1 MDVIRFSSTG
11 GAVSFDVTIVGVVV
25 WRYRYEADGTT
36 FIRKSSDGQP
46 PPHAL
51 GMPQELR
58 GDVNG
63 WDVHVVSPD
72 EKERSYRIELS
83 WRQDGQ
89 VIHSWKRK
97 GRVKENKPVTQSGS
111 AFLLEATR

>member
-1 MDVIRFSSTG
+1 MEMIRFSSTG
-11 GAVSFDVTIVGVVV
+11 GAVSFSVTIAGLVV
-25 WRYRYEADGTT
+25 WRYRYEADGAT
-36 FIRKSSDGQP
+36 FIRKSSEGHP

-51 GMPQELR
+51 GMPQELQ

-72 EKERSYRIELS
+72 DKEREYRIELS

-89 VIHSWKRK
+89 EIHRWERQGK
-97 GRVKENKPVTQSGS
+97 VKENTPSTESGS
-111 AFLLEATR
+111 AFLLEAGA